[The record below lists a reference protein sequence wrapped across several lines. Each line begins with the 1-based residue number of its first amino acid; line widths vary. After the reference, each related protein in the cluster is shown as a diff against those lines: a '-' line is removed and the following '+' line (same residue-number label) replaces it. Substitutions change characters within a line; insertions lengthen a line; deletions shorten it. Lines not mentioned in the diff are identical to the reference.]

1 MFRMSYFLFKT
12 DCLLPGLSTHLCPP
26 WPLALP
32 GWAATRGES
41 GGGGAMDP
49 GGGGG
54 AAGRGGSRTTPGPG
68 MGMRTTWGS
77 TLGREENGMIG
88 Q

>member
-1 MFRMSYFLFKT
+1 MSA
-12 DCLLPGLSTHLCPP
+12 
-26 WPLALP
+26 WPRALP
-32 GWAATRGES
+32 GWAVTRGES
-41 GGGGAMDP
+41 VGGGAMDP
-49 GGGGG
+49 GGGGE

-68 MGMRTTWGS
+68 TGTRTIWGS